1 MLFSCEI
8 GIYAPAGSSP
18 WAFSFFGDAVVGRP
32 RGFQEFI
39 NKKGFHSLYLVTTDT
54 DNPVK
59 VGIAK
64 NPEKRMADIQ
74 TSNFVSLRM
83 HRFWWMPG
91 KPVTARIEC
100 AFKCHFQPQNV
111 RGEWFDLSLSTAE
124 AFIETS
130 IRCLGTWGVRQSDL
144 VGYMD
149 HQDRQKYGVPLDAP
163 TPLRG
168 VK

>member
-1 MLFSCEI
+1 MS
-8 GIYAPAGSSP
+8 
-18 WAFSFFGDAVVGRP
+18 RP

-39 NKKGFHSLYLVTTDT
+39 KKKGFHSLYLVTTDT

-59 VGIAK
+59 VGIATD
-64 NPEKRMADIQ
+64 PLRRMRQLQ
-74 TSNFVSLRM
+74 TSNFMSLRI

-91 KPVTARIEC
+91 QPITARVES

-111 RGEWFDLSLSTAE
+111 RGEWFDLPLSTAE
-124 AFIETS
+124 EFIEAS
-130 IRCLGTWGVRQSDL
+130 IRSLDTWGVRQSDL

-149 HQDRQKYGVPLDAP
+149 HRERQRYGVPLDAP

>member
-1 MLFSCEI
+1 MRRRGVLRGRF
-8 GIYAPAGSSP
+8 P
-18 WAFSFFGDAVVGRP
+18 FLGDAVVSRP
-32 RGFQEFI
+32 HGSQEFI
-39 NKKGFHSLYLVTTDT
+39 DKKGFHSLYLVTTDT

-74 TSNFVSLRM
+74 TSNFNSLRM

-91 KPVTARIEC
+91 QPITARIES
-100 AFKCHFQPQNV
+100 AFKCHFQLQNL
-111 RGEWFDLSLSTAE
+111 RGEWFDLPLSTAE
-124 AFIETS
+124 AFIEAS
-130 IRCLGTWGVRQSDL
+130 IRSLGTWGVRQSDI

-149 HQDRQKYGVPLDAP
+149 HRERQKYKVPLDAP